1 MFGKIFINTNKEI
14 LFIELP
20 QGIFSKDVASQF
32 RIEQKKN
39 GNKEF
44 LFTKDFFLY
53 FIDIL
58 LKLNIYINNIKI
70 YPNDEDT
77 QEEIIGYLKR
87 NMGDD
92 EKKILLDQLS
102 NREIVEKIEK
112 LEFFFGAE
120 AIEMN
125 NQGIIIGNNI
135 EGFIET
141 ILIKSIKG
149 YLE

>member
-20 QGIFSKDVASQF
+20 QGTFSKDVASQF

-53 FIDIL
+53 FIDKL
-58 LKLNIYINNIKI
+58 LELNIYINNIKI

-77 QEEIIGYLKR
+77 QEEIIEYLKR

-112 LEFFFGAE
+112 LEFFFEAE

-125 NQGIIIGNNI
+125 NRGIIIGNNI